1 VRLRGGCENVTHDC
15 TLFASNIHAGN
26 FSMKGDLMNR
36 AICAVGGAMAAAL
49 LMFGAPQARAED
61 LSKPLLLVASPSL
74 QGPYTH
80 TALLVVPMGNKHVGF
95 ILNRS
100 TETRMSSAF
109 PEHAPSAKVVDP
121 IYFGGPEAS
130 DALFALVPRDP
141 GQPSI
146 HLFGDVYMTAS
157 GKSIDRIIETTP
169 NDARYFAGFVGWMPD
184 ELQAEIAKGFWY
196 VGDPEASVVFRKD
209 AGEEMWSD
217 LSKRLGKGRAPHAPG
232 EVEASGTSLALPRG

>member
-1 VRLRGGCENVTHDC
+1 M
-15 TLFASNIHAGN
+15 LFASNVHAGN

-36 AICAVGGAMAAAL
+36 AIGALAGAMAGAL
-49 LMFGAPQARAED
+49 LMFGALAARAED

-109 PEHAPSAKVVDP
+109 PEHAPSAKVMDP

-130 DALFALVPRDP
+130 DALFALLPRDP

-146 HLFGDVYMTAS
+146 HLFGEVYMTAS

-169 NDARYFAGFVGWMPD
+169 NDARSFAGFVGWMPD
-184 ELQAEIAKGFWY
+184 ELEAEIAKGFWY
-196 VGDPEASVVFRKD
+196 VGDPDASVVFRKD
-209 AGEEMWSD
+209 AGEEMWND
-217 LSKRLGKGRAPHAPG
+217 LSKRLGKGRAPRAPG
-232 EVEASGTSLALPRG
+232 EVDASGTSLAPARG